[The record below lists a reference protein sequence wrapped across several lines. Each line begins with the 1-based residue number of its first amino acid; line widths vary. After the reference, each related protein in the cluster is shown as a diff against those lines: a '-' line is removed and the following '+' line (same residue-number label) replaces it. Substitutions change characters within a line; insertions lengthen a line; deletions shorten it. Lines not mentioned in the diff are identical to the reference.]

1 MRRLAFAVLAVLS
14 LYQQAA
20 VAADEPSEITFRE
33 DITYR
38 IVNEQ
43 ELKLDLA
50 MPTGDGPFPA
60 IVFVHGGGWIMGNR
74 SRYWYETEEAAQ
86 RGFVAATISYRL
98 SKTGIDTPS
107 VDGFPAA
114 LEDVKAAIRFL
125 RSNRHEFR
133 IDAKRIGV
141 VGESAGGHLALLAGL
156 TQPSDGF
163 EGSPPKNVPSSS
175 VQAIVNISG
184 ATDLAPLWKSSER
197 IRPVLVIL
205 LGGTP
210 QAEADAYRRASP
222 IQYARKDAPPILTI
236 HGASDSLVPAQ
247 QARRLD
253 AAVKKAGGR
262 HTLLILPETGHR
274 LRGDQFRYS
283 LFVTFDFLSKM
294 LTKP

>member
-1 MRRLAFAVLAVLS
+1 MRRLACAILAALS

-20 VAADEPSEITFRE
+20 VFADEPSEITFH
-33 DITYR
+33 DDVTYR
-38 IVNEQ
+38 IVGEQ

-50 MPTGDGPFPA
+50 VPPGDGPFPA

-74 SRYWYETEEAAQ
+74 SRYWYETEEAAR

-98 SKTGIDTPS
+98 SRTGVETPS

-125 RSNRHEFR
+125 RSNSKEFR
-133 IDAKRIGV
+133 IDPKRIGI

-163 EGSPPKNVPSSS
+163 EGSPPKNAPSSA
-175 VQAIVNISG
+175 VQAVVNVSG
-184 ATDLAPLWKSSER
+184 ATDLAPLWQSSER

-205 LGGTP
+205 LGGNP
-210 QAEADAYRRASP
+210 QTESAVYGTASP
-222 IQYARKDAPPILTI
+222 VTYARKDAPPILTI

-262 HTLLILPETGHR
+262 HTLLILPEAGHR
-274 LRGDQFRYS
+274 LRGDQYRYS

-294 LTKP
+294 LRKP